1 MSGASIRN
9 ITSTS
14 RIKGSSGRSNCT
26 SLQVIAVVL
35 IAVLAGPGLTRAQDR
50 SPDAMPQPANLGLL
64 KEQLRAYYKC
74 CYAQD
79 IEKVASDAKAYVEQR
94 APAATKPALVLDI
107 DETSLSNWR
116 MIIQNDFGYIAG
128 GACDLTPNTPCGARA
143 WELSATGDVI
153 RPTLELFNAAKAK
166 NVAVFFITGRRDDP
180 VERAATVEN
189 LSKAGYSGWS
199 ELVMKQPS
207 DKSVAETY
215 KSVVRARITS
225 QGYTIIAN
233 MGDQDSDLAGG
244 HSEKVFK
251 LPNPFY
257 FLP

>member
-1 MSGASIRN
+1 MSGEPTHKIS
-9 ITSTS
+9 STS
-14 RIKGSSGRSNCT
+14 CVKRGSGRSNCT
-26 SLQVIAVVL
+26 SLKILAVVL
-35 IAVLAGPGLTRAQDR
+35 LAVLAGPGIACAEDR
-50 SPDAMPQPANLGLL
+50 SPDTMPQPANLGLL

-79 IEKVASDAKAYVEQR
+79 IAKVASEAKTYVEQR

-128 GACDLTPNTPCGARA
+128 GSCDLTPNTPCGARA
-143 WELSATGDVI
+143 WELNAAGEVI

-189 LSKAGYSGWS
+189 LSMAGYSGWS

-207 DKSVAETY
+207 DKSAAEIY

-233 MGDQDSDLAGG
+233 MGDQEGDLAGG